1 MPQINVIDQLTDSN
15 MRRATSIVRCIV
27 KEAQRDLNLLYAY
40 HLSSTGMDYF
50 NITPTKWTVLLG

>member
-15 MRRATSIVRCIV
+15 MRRATSIVRCR
-27 KEAQRDLNLLYAY
+27 KEAQRHLNLLYAY